1 MSHPSGE
8 PPQQLSHV
16 DSSGHAHMIDVGDKP
31 ITVRSATASSRIIM
45 SMDAAEAIRRNALSK
60 GDAISVARVAAISA
74 VKQTSQLIPLCH
86 AIWIDGVGVEERWL
100 DSVTLEWRVTVRSTG
115 KTGVEMEALTA
126 ASVAALTIYDMCK
139 SIDRSME
146 IQSVKLVEKT
156 GGQRG
161 DYQRSE

>member
-1 MSHPSGE
+1 MNQPSGKS
-8 PPQQLSHV
+8 PQQLSHV
-16 DSSGHAHMIDVGDKP
+16 DASGHAHMVDVGDKP
-31 ITVRSATASSRIIM
+31 VTVRSATASSRIVM
-45 SMDAAEAIRRNALSK
+45 SAEAAEAIRGNVLAK
-60 GDAISVARVAAISA
+60 GDAISVARIAAISA

-86 AIWIDGVGVEERWL
+86 AICIDGVGVEERWV
-100 DSVTLEWRVTVRSTG
+100 DSVTLEWQVTVRSTG

-146 IQSVKLVEKT
+146 ILSVKLVEKT